1 MNHID
6 TAQNIV
12 RGNHNVFKKEYTFDE
27 HSFIYKKT
35 NERLQDI
42 GDILENK
49 KKILCVI
56 GSGDQILNIL
66 LTNPEQIDA
75 FDISVFPMYFLELK
89 IAAIKT
95 LTHEEYISFFID
107 DIDHR
112 KDEYYDDLFF
122 DKISKELPEEI
133 KDFWQ
138 HLFDFNDWDEIYN
151 SMLFSS
157 EPVIK
162 NYALEQ
168 NKYLEEKE
176 YYKLREILKNKKINY
191 IQSNILDLD
200 IEKSYDLIYLSN
212 ILQYVNPEEYKK
224 KIEYFQDKTKGIIV
238 TYLFG
243 KLDKA
248 LEFFKGSTGRKID
261 TNGII
266 IHQGR
271 QLVKR
276 Q

>member
-95 LTHEEYISFFID
+95 LTYEEYISFFID

-200 IEKSYDLIYLSN
+200 IEESYDLIYLSN

>member
-95 LTHEEYISFFID
+95 LTHVEYILFFID
-107 DIDHR
+107 DIDNR

-200 IEKSYDLIYLSN
+200 IEESYDLIYLSN

>member
-138 HLFDFNDWDEIYN
+138 HLFDFNDWDEIYK

-200 IEKSYDLIYLSN
+200 IEESYDLIYLSN

-261 TNGII
+261 TN
-266 IHQGR
+266 
-271 QLVKR
+271 
-276 Q
+276 